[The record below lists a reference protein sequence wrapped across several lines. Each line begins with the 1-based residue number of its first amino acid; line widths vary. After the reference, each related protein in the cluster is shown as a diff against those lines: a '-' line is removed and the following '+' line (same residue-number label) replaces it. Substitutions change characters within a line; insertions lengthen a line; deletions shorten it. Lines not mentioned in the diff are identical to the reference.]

1 MRLLAI
7 ETSTTACS
15 VALEVD
21 GETNDRHEVEPRA
34 HTGILMPM
42 ISGLLED
49 AGLGAADLDAVVLG
63 NGPGSFIGMRIGAS
77 VAQGI
82 CHGAGLEIVP
92 VSSLAAIAA
101 EVMHQDNDVAEV
113 VVAQDARMGEVYV
126 GHYRRGDDG
135 LPALAGG
142 EEIVQVGAMAAGAV
156 PIVAAGDAWH
166 SIPALAEAN
175 AKQLAAIADVRL
187 PRARYLLPLGNRDLR
202 AGRAVAPQQL
212 KPAYLRTRVAKAPAG
227 A

>member
-1 MRLLAI
+1 MNLLAI

-21 GETNDRHEVEPRA
+21 GELGDRHEVEPRA

-49 AGLGAADLDAVVLG
+49 AGLAAADLDAVVLG

-82 CHGAGLEIVP
+82 CHGAGLDIVP
-92 VSSLAAIAA
+92 VSSLSAVAA
-101 EVMHQDNDVAEV
+101 EVMHEDQHVAAV

-126 GHYRRGDDG
+126 GRYRRGDDG
-135 LPALAGG
+135 LPVLSGI
-142 EEIVQVGAMAAGAV
+142 EEILPVGTIALDLE
-156 PIVAAGDAWH
+156 PWVAAGDAWH
-166 SIPALAEAN
+166 SMPALAEAN
-175 AKQLAAIADVRL
+175 EKGLLKIADQRL
-187 PRARYLLPLGNRDLR
+187 PRARYLLGLGARDLR
-202 AGRAVAPQQL
+202 AGRAVEPDRLA
-212 KPAYLRTRVAKAPAG
+212 PAYLRKQVARATVRA
-227 A
+227 